1 MAARIRKQLHT
12 DVEMV
17 HGRYGQFQVLVD
29 DTVLIDG
36 GALAM
41 LGVLPSVQ
49 KVVQAVR
56 ERIRSAGPAA

>member
-1 MAARIRKQLHT
+1 
-12 DVEMV
+12 MV